1 MIHDKKN
8 EQENEPQ
15 STNTK
20 RKYEKPVLIVL
31 DLTEKSGGKLIES
44 TRESTAYPPGSFG
57 S

>member
-1 MIHDKKN
+1 MIHDKEN